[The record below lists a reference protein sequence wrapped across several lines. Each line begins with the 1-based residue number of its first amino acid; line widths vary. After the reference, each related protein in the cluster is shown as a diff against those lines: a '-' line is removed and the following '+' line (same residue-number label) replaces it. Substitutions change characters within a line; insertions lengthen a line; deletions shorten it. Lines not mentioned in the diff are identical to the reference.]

1 MPAKWRRE
9 NLPPEVVQ
17 GSGHEAA
24 DYRLMGEFL
33 AVLAGL
39 MPPPVDV
46 VKALEWMAVGLCSQQ
61 SIARGGVPVDLP
73 DFRAAWRACRRG
85 AGRRR

>member
-1 MPAKWRRE
+1 MPAKWRRG
-9 NLPPEVVQ
+9 NLPAKVAQ

-39 MPPPVDV
+39 MRPPVDV
-46 VKALEWMAVGLCSQQ
+46 VKALEWTAVGLRSQQ
-61 SIARGGVPVDLP
+61 SIERGGAPVDLP

-85 AGRRR
+85 AGTRV